1 MLFAQITDIHLGFE
15 PDSPGEFNRQRLD
28 RTLDRLASLDPLPD
42 LLLLTGDLIDRGD
55 VDSYRRLREALE
67 GMPFP
72 WHMALGNHDDRANFA
87 AVFPEHKFTG
97 GFLQYELRAG
107 AMRLL
112 VLDTLEVGRHGG
124 GFCKARA
131 EWLTERLDSD
141 TETPTIIVQH
151 HPPFEC
157 GIPWMNT
164 MPEEPWV
171 QRLGAC
177 LAGRDNVHTMV
188 CGHIHRASAS
198 SWNGLEVI
206 TTPSTAPQVALEF
219 ADIDTEVPDQRP
231 LIVADPP
238 AYALHF
244 WNGRE
249 LVTHWDTAE
258 DRTVLARYDA
268 NLQAMIAHMF
278 EERPGE

>member
-1 MLFAQITDIHLGFE
+1 MLIAQITDIHLGFE

-28 RTLDRLASLDPLPD
+28 ATLAQLANLDPLPA

-55 VDSYRRLREALE
+55 VSSYRRLRDALA
-67 GMPFP
+67 GFP
-72 WHMALGNHDDRANFA
+72 APCHMALGNHDHRENFA
-87 AVFPEHKFTG
+87 QVFPEHRFTD
-97 GFLQYELRAG
+97 GFLQYAIDAG
-107 AMRLL
+107 PMRLL
-112 VLDTLEVGRHGG
+112 VLDTLEPGRHGG
-124 GFCKARA
+124 AFCEARA
-131 EWLTERLDSD
+131 DWLNARLDED
-141 TETPTIIVQH
+141 PETPTIIVQH

-157 GIPWMNT
+157 GIEWMNT
-164 MPEEPWV
+164 VPEEPWV

-177 LAGRDNVHTMV
+177 LAGRANVHTMV

-198 SWNGLEVI
+198 AWNGLEVV
-206 TTPSTAPQVALEF
+206 TVPSTAPQVALEF
-219 ADIDTEVPDQRP
+219 APVDPDRPDQRP

-258 DRTVLARYDA
+258 DRRVLARYDA
-268 NLQAMIAHMF
+268 SLQPMIAHMF
-278 EERPGE
+278 AERPTK

>member
-1 MLFAQITDIHLGFE
+1 MLIAQITDIHLGFE

-28 RTLDRLASLDPLPD
+28 RTLDRLANLDPLPAM
-42 LLLLTGDLIDRGD
+42 LLLTGDLIDRGD

-67 GMPFP
+67 GFPAP

-87 AVFPEHKFTG
+87 EVFPEHTFTD
-97 GFLQYELRAG
+97 GFLQYELRTG
-107 AMRLL
+107 PMRLL

-124 GFCKARA
+124 GFCDTRA
-131 EWLTERLDSD
+131 KWLTERLDED
-141 TETPTIIVQH
+141 AETPTIIVQH
-151 HPPFEC
+151 HPPFDS
-157 GIPWMNT
+157 GIPWMT
-164 MPEEPWV
+164 TVPQEPWV

-177 LAGRDNVHTMV
+177 LKDRDNVHTMV

-198 SWNGLEVI
+198 TWMGLEVV

-219 ADIDTEVPDQRP
+219 ADIDVETPDLRP

-258 DRTVLARYDA
+258 DRTILARYDD
-268 NLQAMIAHMF
+268 NLQSMIAHMF
-278 EERPGE
+278 EERPEG

>member
-1 MLFAQITDIHLGFE
+1 MLIAQITDIHLGFE

-28 RTLDRLASLDPLPD
+28 RTLAHLAALNPLPAM
-42 LLLLTGDLIDRGD
+42 LLLTGDLIDRGD
-55 VDSYRRLREALE
+55 IDSYRRLREALE
-67 GMPFP
+67 DFPAP

-87 AVFPEHKFTG
+87 EVFPEHEWAG
-97 GFLQYELRAG
+97 GFLQYELRTDP
-107 AMRLL
+107 MRLL

-124 GFCKARA
+124 GFCDTRARL
-131 EWLTERLDSD
+131 LTERLDED
-141 TETPTIIVQH
+141 ADTPTIIVQH

-164 MPEEPWV
+164 VPEEPWV
-171 QRLGAC
+171 KRLGAC
-177 LAGRDNVHTMV
+177 LKDRDNVHTMV

-198 SWNGLEVI
+198 TWQGLEVV

-219 ADIDTEVPDQRP
+219 AEIDTEVPDQRP

-258 DRTVLARYDA
+258 DRTVLARYDQ
-268 NLQAMIAHMF
+268 NLQSMIAHMF
-278 EERPGE
+278 EERPGA